1 MDGTEVIDQQSSG
14 EATAKANAGG
24 SATGTVAPEG
34 TQGQETN
41 AGGPQGSSESGKE
54 EGTAFNRPRF
64 VSKQQQL
71 YELKQKLRERDSQI
85 QQFEERLGKFEQ
97 MFLKK
102 GQDQKPSRTFWEAPE
117 EVMDARLQDHL
128 AQMEER
134 LAQRWSETQMQSQE
148 QQRMR
153 QETSEAA
160 KFIRGQKGITDD
172 DIQEIR
178 DLLVSDPRVQRLSD
192 APMEQAEYVLY
203 LYNKNKGVTDKM
215 GLKNRAASVQGAP
228 PQGNGPKQWT
238 ESEITQEFSR
248 IGDPRKGYSPEQKQ
262 KFEALKAEVRKAYSE
277 NRVKKQ

>member
-1 MDGTEVIDQQSSG
+1 MDGTEVIDQPSSG
-14 EATAKANAGG
+14 EATAKADAGG
-24 SATGTVAPEG
+24 SATGQVAPEG

-41 AGGPQGSSESGKE
+41 AGGSQEPSESGKE
-54 EGTAFNRPRF
+54 QETAFNRPRF

-71 YELKQKLRERDSQI
+71 YELKQKLRERDAMY
-85 QQFEERLGKFEQ
+85 QQMEQRLTRFEQ
-97 MFLKK
+97 MFQKK

-117 EVMDARLQDHL
+117 EVLEERLTDHL
-128 AQMEER
+128 SQMEER
-134 LAQRWSETQMQSQE
+134 LAQKWDENQTRSQETQ
-148 QQRMR
+148 RLR

-203 LYNKNKGVTDKM
+203 LYNKNKGVTDKT

-228 PQGNGPKQWT
+228 PQSGGPKVWT
-238 ESEITQEFSR
+238 ESEMEQEYNKH
-248 IGDPRKGYSPEQKQ
+248 GDPKVGLTPEQKQ
-262 KFEALKAEVRKAYSE
+262 KRDALRIEFRKAYSE